1 MDKFT
6 DKPEKQEWK
15 RYLKPI
21 AEHINNINDL
31 LSRYDK
37 FTNENFLE
45 QINLYTDNIIEDFS
59 LIKKIYK
66 NDTTK
71 TLPIL
76 IDFLDNLLKIFSLK
90 RFYNLTPNI
99 SYEDYTNLPI
109 GEQILNNVFDGNI
122 SATWPCLIKK
132 KYVRGGNCYHWAIAI
147 KNIFDKLALKWVD
160 CKINKIPEIEGHAF
174 VVIESSSDIY
184 MFDMVE
190 YWKSL
195 DAKEMMKVG
204 NLNAHKVLDP
214 YHSDL
219 MEFNNVYKFAG
230 NIDKNQYNS
239 IKLQIDRIKVEII
252 DRKIA
257 IEITKWNKVIKRT
270 FNIMLEENNVYTK
283 KELLE
288 KMFPWISSI
297 IPIVS
302 NKIMKERLLN
312 VINNTIK

>member
-1 MDKFT
+1 MDKIT
-6 DKPEKQEWK
+6 DKSEKHEWRK
-15 RYLKPI
+15 YLKPI
-21 AEHINNINDL
+21 ADHINNINDL

-45 QINLYTDNIIEDFS
+45 QINLYSNNIIEDFS
-59 LIKKIYK
+59 LVKKLYKNDIKKI
-66 NDTTK
+66 
-71 TLPIL
+71 LPIL
-76 IDFLDNLLKIFSLK
+76 IDFLDNLLKTFNLK

-99 SYEDYTNLPI
+99 WYEDYANLPI
-109 GEQILNNVFDGNI
+109 WEQILNNVFDWKI
-122 SATWPCLIKK
+122 SAVWPCLIKK
-132 KYVRGGNCYHWAIAI
+132 KYIRGWNCHHWGIVI
-147 KNIFDKLALKWVD
+147 KNIFDKINLEWVS
-160 CKINKIPEIEGHAF
+160 CIINKVPWGHSF
-174 VVIESSSDIY
+174 VVIESKSDIY

-219 MEFNNVYKFAG
+219 MEFNDSQKFAK

-252 DRKIA
+252 DRKII
-257 IEITKWNKVIKRT
+257 IEITKWNKITKRT
-270 FNIMLEENNVYTK
+270 FNILIDENNVYTK

-288 KMFPWISSI
+288 KMFPWISGI

-312 VINNTIK
+312 VINNNSK